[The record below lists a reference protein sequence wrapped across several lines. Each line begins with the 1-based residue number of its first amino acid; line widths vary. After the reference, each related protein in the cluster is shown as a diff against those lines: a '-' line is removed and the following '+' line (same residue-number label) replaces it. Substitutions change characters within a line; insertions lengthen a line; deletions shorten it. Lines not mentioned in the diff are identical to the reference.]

1 MSAAAAPTQF
11 DSEGFDLSAIA
22 SEGDDEDLKAG
33 GSVVYEIGGGVTI
46 VNESQPKKAK
56 EETNTTNANGSADS
70 DGNIGSSS
78 SSSPIDESER
88 LKELGNQDF
97 KLGNHLDAY
106 DYYTDAI
113 EACPYGDGFGP
124 SGKELL
130 KLREEFDEQNRE
142 RMMEKQRREMNKRRE
157 KRNIDN
163 INASSSTS
171 TTAKV
176 EEVDVDDVEEEK
188 DRPIDPF
195 VPPRHIYGPKLAV
208 YYANRAAC
216 LLHLGRNG
224 EVIDD
229 CDIAI
234 LYNPTYTKA
243 YLRRCTAQER
253 VENTEEALKD
263 ARLALQLEPN
273 NNATRK
279 LVSRLETI
287 ENQRLEKLKEE
298 TMGKLKDLGNSLLSN
313 FGLSL
318 DNFNAVQDPKTGGYS
333 ISFNQNGKK

>member
-1 MSAAAAPTQF
+1 MSAAATTTQF

-22 SEGDDEDLKAG
+22 TDGDDKDVKG
-33 GSVVYEIGGGVTI
+33 GRRSVVYEIGGGVTI
-46 VNESQPKKAK
+46 VNETQPKKAK
-56 EETNTTNANGSADS
+56 EASATNANGNANTTTGD
-70 DGNIGSSS
+70 DGNNISSS

-124 SGKELL
+124 SGKEML

-142 RMMEKQRREMNKRRE
+142 RMMEKQRQEMNKRRE
-157 KRNIDN
+157 KRNNDN
-163 INASSSTS
+163 INATSSTS
-171 TTAKV
+171 TAKV
-176 EEVDVDDVEEEK
+176 EEVDDVEEEK

-216 LLHLGRNG
+216 LLHLGRN
-224 EVIDD
+224 
-229 CDIAI
+229 
-234 LYNPTYTKA
+234 
-243 YLRRCTAQER
+243 ER

-263 ARLALQLEPN
+263 ARMALQLEPN